1 MRSMSI
7 HQEADAGVPITN
19 RGSSSCSLQYAG
31 NCCTGSAAVSCF
43 DAVDHTI
50 RQRSSSSSL
59 PASHNSSYE
68 RASSSTGSDN
78 NNNNKEANVESFAAF
93 QALTIMSPGGL
104 QGMATWGRPR
114 SSVDSFGAGGY
125 DMNSCAEIKLSCSDE
140 ENCVPE
146 HAAVCSLDDDDDA
159 AHIKNS
165 TNEEEEEEEESELNS
180 KEDHGDGGVQSK
192 LCPRG
197 HWRPAEDEKLR
208 ELVSHYGP
216 QNWNLIAEKLQG
228 RSGKSCRLRWFNQ
241 LDPRIN
247 RRPFTEEEEERLL
260 AAHRFHGNK
269 WAMIAR
275 LFPGRTDNAVKNH
288 WHVVMARKFRERS
301 RAYGR
306 RHSSKTPQQ
315 QQQQLVSSCRSSR
328 PHAGKRSSNSSS
340 SSSSLII
347 NSSVGVDADQLP
359 FSMRSTSFSTLPLSK
374 VPRLS
379 SSSDSRDVDLR
390 GAGGYGAAPTY
401 SSLQLRSQHVD
412 NAIILAAAAAASSR
426 SSAFQLPATKLL
438 QDEEIMLHLQ
448 HTAAAMQD
456 HHSSSVPRGR
466 QLYAAAPPDDHHY
479 YCTSYPSLHQL
490 NQSRVVDQLAGG
502 LHPSRLD
509 LNATACIH
517 DDEATASRA
526 SSSGTGGAASS
537 LNHHPSIRAYINQKQ
552 QQQLLHEQRTCSS
565 SKDATCL
572 RLMGAATSAP
582 VAAAAAATSSSSS
595 STWAATSAA
604 AKLHSDQMQQ
614 QQQQQQQQ
622 QSSEKLHIFHNIAA
636 HQEKIAA
643 ATQAGPAAA
652 AAAPAP
658 AVDQTGTPFID
669 FLGVGA

>member
-1 MRSMSI
+1 MSI

-146 HAAVCSLDDDDDA
+146 HAAVCSLDDDDDV

-165 TNEEEEEEEESELNS
+165 RNEEEEEEEESELNS

-228 RSGKSCRLRWFNQ
+228 RSGTQLHHHHHHHHHHLLLLLLLLPYAYGMGRCWSAGARGVILLCLLAAGKSCRLRWFNQ

-412 NAIILAAAAAASSR
+412 NAIILAAGTCN
-426 SSAFQLPATKLL
+426 QLFLLL
-438 QDEEIMLHLQ
+438 QTLRPLLLSTML
-448 HTAAAMQD
+448 
-456 HHSSSVPRGR
+456 
-466 QLYAAAPPDDHHY
+466 
-479 YCTSYPSLHQL
+479 
-490 NQSRVVDQLAGG
+490 
-502 LHPSRLD
+502 
-509 LNATACIH
+509 
-517 DDEATASRA
+517 
-526 SSSGTGGAASS
+526 
-537 LNHHPSIRAYINQKQ
+537 
-552 QQQLLHEQRTCSS
+552 
-565 SKDATCL
+565 
-572 RLMGAATSAP
+572 SA
-582 VAAAAAATSSSSS
+582 
-595 STWAATSAA
+595 
-604 AKLHSDQMQQ
+604 
-614 QQQQQQQQ
+614 
-622 QSSEKLHIFHNIAA
+622 
-636 HQEKIAA
+636 
-643 ATQAGPAAA
+643 
-652 AAAPAP
+652 
-658 AVDQTGTPFID
+658 
-669 FLGVGA
+669 